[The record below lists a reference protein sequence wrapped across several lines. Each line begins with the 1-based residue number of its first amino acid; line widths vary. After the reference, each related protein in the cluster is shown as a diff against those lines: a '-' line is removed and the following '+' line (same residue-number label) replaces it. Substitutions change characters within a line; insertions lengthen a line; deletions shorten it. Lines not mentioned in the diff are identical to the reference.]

1 MNLEGIHLLGGT
13 CWAAVHGVA
22 ELDMTEH
29 THAFNS
35 ESLLLSLLLL
45 LANCL
50 RWWRICLQG
59 RRPWFDSW
67 FGKMPWR
74 KAWQPTP
81 MFLPGESHEQR
92 SLVVCTPWGG
102 KELDMTERLTLT
114 LTYFF
119 FFFHFDFHTLNF
131 WRERQKLYRNHT
143 TALHFSASVPISGQC
158 QSGTLF
164 SDSESSPIHF
174 NLALM
179 LNGKD
184 SHQKFL
190 LLFCKVLD
198 AHLCFYQG
206 AWQLSV
212 G

>member
-1 MNLEGIHLLGGT
+1 MVKNLPAGQETLVWFLVWKDALEEGM
-13 CWAAVHGVA
+13 A
-22 ELDMTEH
+22 
-29 THAFNS
+29 THSNV
-35 ESLLLSLLLL
+35 
-45 LANCL
+45 LA
-50 RWWRICLQG
+50 WRI
-59 RRPWFDSW
+59 PWTEESGGLHSVGWERVGHDWATNTHFD
-67 FGKMPWR
+67 
-74 KAWQPTP
+74 
-81 MFLPGESHEQR
+81 L
-92 SLVVCTPWGG
+92 L
-102 KELDMTERLTLT
+102 
-114 LTYFF
+114 F